1 MHWTSHRRLHS
12 CYVSMK
18 IRTCSSRFF
27 KISRL
32 HQISLA
38 SFRLQHHFSI
48 SRFIQDC
55 ILWSKVLPYNK
66 YQRKI
71 FPLFILHT
79 QRTFWSRKIP
89 TYYWFISSQI
99 WKVKVFGLTWFHF
112 YVNIINAGERFL
124 WITSSK
130 HHITLKG
137 LFTNVVLFKVECNIC
152 MLQIQYMHEKTRK
165 KTRWNSVQMPLIH
178 AYMTTWQTSNCKDSS
193 SIVYVS

>member
-18 IRTCSSRFF
+18 IGTCSSRFF

-32 HQISLA
+32 HEISLA
-38 SFRLQHHFSI
+38 SFRLQHLSSI

-55 ILWSKVLPYNK
+55 ILWSKVVPYNK
-66 YQRKI
+66 CQRKTERFYQGKYLI
-71 FPLFILHT
+71 
-79 QRTFWSRKIP
+79 
-89 TYYWFISSQI
+89 YYWNISSQI

-112 YVNIINAGERFL
+112 YVNLINVVECFL

-130 HHITLKG
+130 HHITITLKG

-152 MLQIQYMHEKTRK
+152 MLQIQCMHEKTRK
-165 KTRWNSVQMPLIH
+165 KTRWNSVQMPLLH
-178 AYMTTWQTSNCKDSS
+178 AYVTTWQTFNSKDSS